1 MRIEENLFDFI
12 EQSPTS
18 AHAVSNIRKV
28 LEERGFIEIS
38 EGEASGL
45 IPGQSYFILHGSSS
59 LAAFKLPRKKIEGFS
74 IVAPHG
80 DSPCFKLKASP
91 EIKIEKNYTKLNAE
105 IYGGTPHMLWLDRPL
120 SVAGKLALRTD
131 KGVLIQLT
139 DIRRELMMIPSLAIH
154 LNREINQGMKLDPQ
168 KELLPLFGSEEAD
181 ILAMAAEAAGV
192 KKEDI
197 LSHELYLYSRS
208 RGKLFGADEEFI
220 AAPRLDDLACVFCA
234 FTAFCEAENTDR
246 CIMLTVFDSEE
257 IGSMTRQGADS
268 TFLRELLF
276 RIGKSSGLS
285 STQINALLAGSFLVS
300 ADNAHAKHPNY
311 PEKSDPTNPV
321 YLNRGIALKYG
332 PRYATDAL
340 SAGVFSYICKKSEIP
355 LQSFYNHSAIPGG
368 STLGNISGSQISLPT
383 VDIGIPQL
391 GMHSPCETAGK
402 LDILHMIRALQSF
415 YQTKIRY
422 RGDGSFDLF

>member
-1 MRIEENLFDFI
+1 MQITENLFDFI

-18 AHAVSNIRKV
+18 AHAVFNIKKE
-28 LEERGFIEIS
+28 LEQRGFIELS
-38 EGEASGL
+38 EGEPSEL
-45 IPGQSYFILHGSSS
+45 VPGQSCFMLHGSSS
-59 LAAFKLPRKKIEGFS
+59 VAAFKLPRKDFLGFS

-80 DSPCFKLKASP
+80 DSPCLKLKASP
-91 EIKIEKNYTKLNAE
+91 EMSIEKAYTRLNAE

-120 SVAGKLALRTD
+120 SAAGKLAVRTD
-131 KGVLIQLT
+131 GGVRVLLT

-181 ILAMAAEAAGV
+181 LLAIAADAAGV
-192 KKEDI
+192 RKEDI

-208 RGKLFGADEEFI
+208 RGKVFGAKEEFI

-234 FTAFCEAENTDR
+234 LKAFTEAENSDR
-246 CIMLTVFDSEE
+246 CMVLTVFDSEE

-268 TFLRELLF
+268 TFLRDLLF
-276 RIGKSSGLS
+276 RIGKASGLS
-285 STQINALLAGSFLVS
+285 GTQIDALLAASFLVS

-311 PEKSDPTNPV
+311 PEKSDPTNAV
-321 YLNRGIALKYG
+321 YLNRGIAIKYG

-340 SAGVFSYICKKSEIP
+340 SAGVFSCICQKSGIP

-368 STLGNISGSQISLPT
+368 STLGNISGSQLSLPT

-391 GMHSPCETAGK
+391 SMHSPYETAGR
-402 LDILHMIRALQSF
+402 LDIPHMIHALQCF
-415 YQTKIRY
+415 YQTRIRY
-422 RGDGSFDLF
+422 RGDGGFDLF